1 MFIPKSF
8 QISELSTQQQF
19 IHEYGFGVVISQS
32 LTGTHLPFVL
42 KVDEG
47 KYGVLYSHCAKANPH
62 WKELDQQEVLII
74 FTGPHTYIS
83 PSWYAKGPGVPT
95 WNYTAVHA
103 YGKVT
108 LLDKGETLQ
117 SVEDVVEQYEP
128 ALLKDKT
135 LLTDEY
141 RDKLL
146 NGIVGFKIELTKL
159 EGQLKLGQQRSQSDQ
174 QGVYNALKKS
184 KNLDDQS
191 LANYMQKTKIGT
203 GESE

>member
-1 MFIPKSF
+1 MYIPKPF

-32 LTGTHLPFVL
+32 LTGTHLPFFL
-42 KVDEG
+42 KADES

-62 WKELDQQEVLII
+62 WKELAQQEVLII

-108 LLDKGETLQ
+108 LLNANETLQ
-117 SVEDVVEQYEP
+117 SLDDVVEQYEP

-146 NGIVGFKIELTKL
+146 NGIVGFKVELTKL

-174 QGVYNALKKS
+174 LGVYNALKNS
-184 KNLDDQS
+184 KHLDDQS
-191 LANYMQKTKIGT
+191 LAQYMGRINLGIG
-203 GESE
+203 ER